1 MKSNWGRLA
10 VAILAVAMSVGGMR
24 AAWQRDDMSLAW
36 VKDGKAVWR
45 FSFDPAKGKPFFH
58 PVTVAGGPS
67 LTNFQPKDHPWHY
80 GLWFSWKYINGANY
94 WEENRETGRAQGATR
109 WSPPEIETRAD
120 GSATI
125 RMDLRYVHPGG
136 AVDLTEKRVLAISAP
151 AADGSYAI
159 EWTADFTAGDEG
171 AVLNRTPMPGEPG
184 GQVNGGYAGL
194 SARLAS
200 VPVVMAVVT
209 PDGPVQDYVHDRARP
224 AAAAVGCN
232 LSEAGKPVGSIAI
245 LSDPANLAAKAPW
258 YLINAANGFR
268 FACAAVLA
276 PRIRTLPPHA
286 EWKLHYRI
294 AVQPE
299 PWTPASLAAAVA
311 RFGPAPADSTDK
323 PSHRD

>member
-1 MKSNWGRLA
+1 MKTNFGRF
-10 VAILAVAMSVGGMR
+10 VVAMLVIAMGLVSVR
-24 AAWQRDDMSLAW
+24 AAWQRDDGSLAW
-36 VKDGKAVWR
+36 TKDGRVVWR

-109 WSPPEIETRAD
+109 WSAPEIATRDD
-120 GSATI
+120 GGATI
-125 RMDLRYVHPGG
+125 RMELRYVHPGG
-136 AVDLTEKRVLAISAP
+136 AVDMTEKRTLAISAP
-151 AADGSYAI
+151 ANDGSYAI
-159 EWTADFTAGDEG
+159 EWTADFTAGEAG
-171 AVLNRTPMPGEPG
+171 AVLNRTPMPGEPD

-200 VPVVMAVVT
+200 VPFTMDVVT
-209 PDGPVQDYVHDRARP
+209 PDGPVKNFEHDRARP

-232 LSEAGKPVGSIAI
+232 LSENGESVGAIAI
-245 LSDPANLAAKAPW
+245 LSDPANIGEKAPW

-276 PRIRTLPPHA
+276 PRIRTLPPA
-286 EWKLHYRI
+286 AKWALHYRI

-299 PWTPASLAAAVA
+299 AWTPESLGAAVA
-311 RFGPAPADSTDK
+311 KWSGEGAAAK
-323 PSHRD
+323 AH